1 MCTVTLGPVHANVF
15 INAFQLSD
23 DTYLFHSVG
32 CVASVNDA
40 APNATFV
47 FKLFSV
53 IHSKTLID
61 FFLIELKLNKSRGH
75 YPENFLWVEECISG
89 TI

>member
-1 MCTVTLGPVHANVF
+1 MDANVF

-23 DTYLFHSVG
+23 DTYLFHSAG
-32 CVASVNDA
+32 CVASVNGA

-53 IHSKTLID
+53 IHSKTL
-61 FFLIELKLNKSRGH
+61 S
-75 YPENFLWVEECISG
+75 
-89 TI
+89 

>member
-1 MCTVTLGPVHANVF
+1 MHANVF

-23 DTYLFHSVG
+23 DKCLFHSAG
-32 CVASVNDA
+32 CVASVNGA
-40 APNATFV
+40 APNATLV

-53 IHSKTLID
+53 IHSKTLRF
-61 FFLIELKLNKSRGH
+61 FFLVELKLNKSGGH

>member
-1 MCTVTLGPVHANVF
+1 MYANVF

-23 DTYLFHSVG
+23 DTYLFHSAG

-53 IHSKTLID
+53 IHSKTL
-61 FFLIELKLNKSRGH
+61 S
-75 YPENFLWVEECISG
+75 
-89 TI
+89 